1 MFPTLQSAYRQYH
14 STETAMIKVT
24 NDILRAIDDYSD
36 VILVLLDLS
45 AAFDTLDHQILLSR
59 LKSYFGFT
67 GSVLQWFRSY
77 LTNRS
82 QKVVISEVASSL
94 RQLEF
99 GVPQGSI
106 LGPLLFVLYMAPLQ
120 DVISRH
126 GLDCM
131 FYADDTQLY
140 IAVNPKK
147 PSSELDRLSSCVED
161 IIKWNTDNFLLC
173 NPTKTEVMH
182 LTSRFIKNHSPPLQ
196 FLISGDTTIKPSE
209 QVRDLGVILDK
220 HMNMRLHINDT
231 CKKILLSIK
240 SIGRIRKY
248 VSQESLKKLVHA
260 LVLSRLIDYSNS
272 LLYGATRSDLDKL
285 QRTMNSAARLITG
298 IKKYEHISDAL
309 RNLHWLPIECRIK
322 FKILLTVY
330 KSLNGL
336 APDYL
341 SALIDV
347 RRPTRSLRSSDK
359 LLLNVPKINTVTYG
373 QRAFSYVAT
382 TLWNSIPDNIRK
394 SVTVEIFKTRLKTF
408 LFKEAY
414 NSSN

>member
-1 MFPTLQSAYRQYH
+1 M
-14 STETAMIKVT
+14 
-24 NDILRAIDDYSD
+24 
-36 VILVLLDLS
+36 LS
-45 AAFDTLDHQILLSR
+45 
-59 LKSYFGFT
+59 
-67 GSVLQWFRSY
+67 
-77 LTNRS
+77 
-82 QKVVISEVASSL
+82 
-94 RQLEF
+94 
-99 GVPQGSI
+99 
-106 LGPLLFVLYMAPLQ
+106 
-120 DVISRH
+120 
-126 GLDCM
+126 
-131 FYADDTQLY
+131 
-140 IAVNPKK
+140 
-147 PSSELDRLSSCVED
+147 
-161 IIKWNTDNFLLC
+161 
-173 NPTKTEVMH
+173 H
-182 LTSRFIKNHSPPLQ
+182 L
-196 FLISGDTTIKPSE
+196 
-209 QVRDLGVILDK
+209 
-220 HMNMRLHINDT
+220 
-231 CKKILLSIK
+231 
-240 SIGRIRKY
+240 
-248 VSQESLKKLVHA
+248 
-260 LVLSRLIDYSNS
+260 DYSNS

-373 QRAFSYVAT
+373 QPAFSYVAA
-382 TLWNSIPDNIRK
+382 TLWNSIPDNIRN